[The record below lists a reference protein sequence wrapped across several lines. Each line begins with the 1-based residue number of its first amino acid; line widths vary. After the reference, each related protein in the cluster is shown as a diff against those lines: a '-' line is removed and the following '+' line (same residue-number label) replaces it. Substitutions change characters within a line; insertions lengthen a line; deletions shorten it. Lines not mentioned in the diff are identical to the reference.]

1 MRFLSKNLRNF
12 RKARGLTQLQLAELL
27 NVSVG
32 VVSKWEIGLSSPDID
47 TIALMAELFDVSIDV
62 LVGYELSHRNMNSYK
77 TQVQNYMGAHNFENC
92 ITVVETALRKY
103 PNDYDLVFYFAGI
116 YLNVG
121 GMTHDEKHMHRALEL
136 YEKALKLHDPSRH
149 DINDR
154 YEIMDFMARINIALG
169 NVDPALKF
177 LMKNNF
183 HGACDDMIGYM
194 IATKKQNPSEA
205 LEYLN
210 RGFVNSVNSLFRT
223 CIGYSFAFCDLYDYE
238 QALDVLLWLKD
249 FIKSVCRT
257 QKVCILD
264 KSYVL
269 VLCEIA
275 VVYARRNMRAETKA
289 YLCDA
294 IRSAVAFDSEPDYDL
309 RGLKFVSYN
318 ASAQVTDDFGETAL
332 DGIEYIITE
341 QDALTKGLL
350 RSVFEELKAENNEF
364 KI

>member
-1 MRFLSKNLRNF
+1 
-12 RKARGLTQLQLAELL
+12 
-27 NVSVG
+27 
-32 VVSKWEIGLSSPDID
+32 
-47 TIALMAELFDVSIDV
+47 
-62 LVGYELSHRNMNSYK
+62 
-77 TQVQNYMGAHNFENC
+77 
-92 ITVVETALRKY
+92 
-103 PNDYDLVFYFAGI
+103 
-116 YLNVG
+116 
-121 GMTHDEKHMHRALEL
+121 
-136 YEKALKLHDPSRH
+136 
-149 DINDR
+149 
-154 YEIMDFMARINIALG
+154 
-169 NVDPALKF
+169 
-177 LMKNNF
+177 
-183 HGACDDMIGYM
+183 MIGYM

-289 YLCDA
+289 YLWDA